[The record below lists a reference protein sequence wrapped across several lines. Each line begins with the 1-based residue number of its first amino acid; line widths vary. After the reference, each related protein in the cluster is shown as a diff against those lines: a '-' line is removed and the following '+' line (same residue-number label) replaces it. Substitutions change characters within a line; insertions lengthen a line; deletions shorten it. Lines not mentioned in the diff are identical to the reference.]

1 MFTNKWDQLQ
11 FSASKYISNSRTLPW
26 FLVFSKKPSLFHYI
40 SRKIWYISC
49 LILWPLRISAIFCKM
64 LPSVTPPLCGDWLP
78 RSSWQ
83 SRWELQR
90 SLAIMMERTKLIVYK
105 IVIHSSS
112 TYFIM
117 TSLVKH
123 SQQKVDFWSESWS
136 RQRLFDWAYF
146 GLSMSNKNWA
156 QF

>member
-11 FSASKYISNSRTLPW
+11 LSAS
-26 FLVFSKKPSLFHYI
+26 I
-40 SRKIWYISC
+40 SRILEVKTKFIPLISC
-49 LILWPLRISAIFCKM
+49 LILWPLRISTIFCKM

-112 TYFIM
+112 TYLCTWIIM
-117 TSLVKH
+117 TSLVNF

-136 RQRLFDWAYF
+136 RQIRFW
-146 GLSMSNKNWA
+146 LSLLWFEYEQQK
-156 QF
+156 